1 MRRDDGGHD
10 EVEFFGDGELLF
22 GCRHVPAGEPVAGLV
37 VCSPIL
43 CDFGANY
50 QREVYLGRRLA
61 AAGVVVQRYHP
72 RGMGQSDGEGADLDV
87 DSLVADAIVA
97 AENLCRSYPV
107 ERLMV
112 LGTRAGALAAGAL
125 AARLS
130 GAPLALWEPTTELR
144 RYVREGLR
152 ARAIHRMGRDAPVEE
167 PEIGLARD
175 GFVDVLGVPLGP
187 GLYHAPIDRGLT
199 TLVGD
204 APRPILLVQLED
216 RTDLRAEYRQ
226 LVDAWTVRGFDVT
239 TQQHPSTE
247 SWWYVPDR
255 VVSSADL
262 VDATA
267 AWLLGQAT

>member
-1 MRRDDGGHD
+1 MRRDDGGND
-10 EVEFFGDGELLF
+10 EIEYFGDGELLF
-22 GCRHVPAGEPVAGLV
+22 GCRHMPVGEPVAGVV

-50 QREVYLGRRLA
+50 QREVHLGRRLA

-72 RGMGQSDGEGADLDV
+72 RGLGQSDGDGADVDL
-87 DSLVADAIVA
+87 DSLVADAIA
-97 AENLCRSYPV
+97 AADHLRRRCPV

-125 AARLS
+125 AARL
-130 GAPLALWEPTTELR
+130 GDAPLALWEPTTELR

-152 ARAIHRMGRDAPVEE
+152 ARAVHRMGRDVPTEE
-167 PEIGLARD
+167 PEVGLARD

-187 GLYHAPIDRGLT
+187 GLYHAPADRGLT

-204 APRPILLVQLED
+204 VPRPILLVQLDD
-216 RTDLRAEYRQ
+216 RADLRAEYRQ
-226 LVDAWTVRGFDVT
+226 LVEAWTALRFDIT

-247 SWWYVPDR
+247 SWWYVHDR
-255 VVSSADL
+255 AVSATEL

-267 AWLLGQAT
+267 AWLLGQAS